1 MTENTSLYII
11 FPASRYDPLQRLS
24 KVLMVMMS
32 FLKSLF
38 SVSND
43 AGQFGSDQE
52 VVEGGK
58 PYKAAADGVFDVGAL
73 PAELLLYILSWVPA
87 VDLVKICSQVCKQ
100 WCEISRSTSLWKIK
114 CLRERKYIPHL
125 MGPPPE
131 DFMKFYF
138 LSPYTQ
144 NLLHNDRALGKW
156 CLFVD
161 WGF

>member
-1 MTENTSLYII
+1 
-11 FPASRYDPLQRLS
+11 
-24 KVLMVMMS
+24 MVMMS

-43 AGQFGSDQE
+43 AEQFGSDQE

-138 LSPYTQ
+138 LSPYTR

-161 WGF
+161 WDF